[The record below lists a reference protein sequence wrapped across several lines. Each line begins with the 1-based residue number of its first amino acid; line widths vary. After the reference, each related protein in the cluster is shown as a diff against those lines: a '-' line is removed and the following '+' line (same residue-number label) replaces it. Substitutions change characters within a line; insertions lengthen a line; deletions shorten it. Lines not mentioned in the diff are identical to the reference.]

1 MLIWFRNL
9 FRRHTKYDF
18 SGQTLTFVRGR
29 LPVEML
35 AIVRI
40 NLKDNKVTEFAI
52 MENGEDGFNE
62 LADIILD
69 AMIQGANVNIRT
81 EWPLEAFGVRGL

>member
-1 MLIWFRNL
+1 MIEWIRGL
-9 FRRHTKYDF
+9 FRRPTKHDF
-18 SGQTLTFVRGR
+18 SDQTLTFIRGR
-29 LPVEML
+29 LPVDML

-40 NLKDNKVTEFAI
+40 NIKDNKVTEFVI

-62 LADIILD
+62 LSDIILD

-81 EWPLEAFGVRGL
+81 EWPLEAFGVRGM

>member
-1 MLIWFRNL
+1 MIEWFRNL

-40 NLKDNKVTEFAI
+40 NLKDNKVSEFVI
-52 MENGEDGFNE
+52 MENGEDGFIE

>member
-1 MLIWFRNL
+1 MIEWFRDL
-9 FRRHTKYDF
+9 FRRRTKHDF

-29 LPVEML
+29 LPVSML

-40 NLKDNKVTEFAI
+40 NIKDNKVTEFAI

-69 AMIQGANVNIRT
+69 AMIQGADVNIRT
-81 EWPLEAFGVRGL
+81 EWPLEAFGVRGM

>member
-1 MLIWFRNL
+1 MIDWIRDL
-9 FRRHTKYDF
+9 FRRRTKHDF

-29 LPVEML
+29 LPVDML

-40 NLKDNKVTEFAI
+40 NIKENKVTEFAI

-62 LADIILD
+62 LADVILD
-69 AMIQGANVNIRT
+69 AMIQGADVNIRT
-81 EWPLEAFGVRGL
+81 EWPLEVFGVRGM

>member
-1 MLIWFRNL
+1 MIEWIRDL
-9 FRRHTKYDF
+9 FRQSTKYDF

-29 LPVEML
+29 LPVNML

-40 NLKDNKVTEFAI
+40 NIKDNKVTEFAI

-62 LADIILD
+62 LSGIIFD
-69 AMIQGANVNIRT
+69 AMIQGADVNIRT
-81 EWPLEAFGVRGL
+81 EWPLEAFGVRGM

>member
-1 MLIWFRNL
+1 MIEWFRNL

-40 NLKDNKVTEFAI
+40 NLKDNKVSEFVI
-52 MENGEDGFNE
+52 MENGEDGFIE

-81 EWPLEAFGVRGL
+81 EWPLEAFGVRGV

>member
-1 MLIWFRNL
+1 MIEWFRNL

-29 LPVEML
+29 LPVKML

>member
-1 MLIWFRNL
+1 MIEWFRNL

-52 MENGEDGFNE
+52 LENGEDGFNE

>member
-1 MLIWFRNL
+1 MIDWIRNL
-9 FRRHTKYDF
+9 FRRRNKYDF

-35 AIVRI
+35 AIVRVNI
-40 NLKDNKVTEFAI
+40 KDNKVSEFVI

-62 LADIILD
+62 LADVILD
-69 AMIQGANVNIRT
+69 AMIQGADVNIRT
-81 EWPLEAFGVRGL
+81 EWPLEAFGVRGM

>member
-1 MLIWFRNL
+1 MLKWFRNL

-52 MENGEDGFNE
+52 LENGEDGFNE

>member
-1 MLIWFRNL
+1 MLEWFRNL

-52 MENGEDGFNE
+52 LENGEDGFNE

-69 AMIQGANVNIRT
+69 EMIQGANVNIRT

>member
-1 MLIWFRNL
+1 MLMWFRNL

-52 MENGEDGFNE
+52 LENGEDGFNE

>member
-1 MLIWFRNL
+1 MIEWIRDL
-9 FRRHTKYDF
+9 FRRRTKYDF

-29 LPVEML
+29 LPINML
-35 AIVRI
+35 AIVRVNI
-40 NLKDNKVTEFAI
+40 KDNKVTEFAI

-62 LADIILD
+62 LADVILD

-81 EWPLEAFGVRGL
+81 EWPLEAFGVRGM

>member
-1 MLIWFRNL
+1 MLEWFRNL

-52 MENGEDGFNE
+52 LENGEDGFNE

>member
-1 MLIWFRNL
+1 MIEWFRNL

-18 SGQTLTFVRGR
+18 SGQTITFVRGR

-52 MENGEDGFNE
+52 LENGEDGFNE

>member
-1 MLIWFRNL
+1 MIDWIRDL
-9 FRRHTKYDF
+9 FRRRTKHDF

-29 LPVEML
+29 LPVNML

-40 NLKDNKVTEFAI
+40 NIKDNKVTEFAI

-62 LADIILD
+62 LADVILD
-69 AMIQGANVNIRT
+69 AMIQGADVNIRT
-81 EWPLEAFGVRGL
+81 EWPLESFGVRGM